1 MKGGKTQS
9 NSNKD
14 ARTRICSRGH
24 RTRSHSPMHLVDLAG
39 SERGKKS
46 GSDGTT
52 LKEANYI
59 NRSLSYL
66 EQVVI
71 ALTQS
76 KREHPLR
83 QSKLT
88 HLLKDFCNRHTALI
102 SCIWPHQNHA
112 GKHYQP
118 CGLSRMKN
126 IENTPVRNNLLK
138 AGDFSGGNAALVKQ
152 INALKKE
159 LAMRDTISGAEPA
172 LLELTVPQK
181 SAIMKQACEIV
192 GSHIP
197 THGHTASLSHY
208 YPTRVHLQALD
219 RVCRQLVI
227 SIMPTRCC
235 RSTLLVHMLLSCLR
249 QQSGACD
256 MDPAHV
262 ANVLDRTMDAFKEVH
277 DINGAAKTKDARDM
291 PAFAGVEE
299 RMR

>member
-9 NSNKD
+9 NST
-14 ARTRICSRGH
+14 TRMPGRGYAQED
-24 RTRSHSPMHLVDLAG
+24 TEPEVIQSKLHLVDLAG
-39 SERGKKS
+39 SEREKKS

-76 KREHPLR
+76 KREHIPYR

-88 HLLKDFCNRHTALI
+88 HLLKDSLGGNCHTALI

-112 GKHYQP
+112 WET
-118 CGLSRMKN
+118 LSTLRFATRMKN

-197 THGHTASLSHY
+197 THGHAASLFSLLPYEGPSASPGQGMQAISDQYYANKMLQVDSLSH
-208 YPTRVHLQALD
+208 
-219 RVCRQLVI
+219 
-227 SIMPTRCC
+227 
-235 RSTLLVHMLLSCLR
+235 VHMLLSCL
-249 QQSGACD
+249 
-256 MDPAHV
+256 
-262 ANVLDRTMDAFKEVH
+262 K
-277 DINGAAKTKDARDM
+277 AAVWRLAIWIQLTWQT
-291 PAFAGVEE
+291 F
-299 RMR
+299 